1 MVSFTQPFP
10 ASTPDPERFH
20 WEVPGKR
27 VSVLVD
33 LDVVERIE
41 AEVLHAFGAS
51 ANLGGEVGGLLLGS
65 VVSHDRG
72 YTVQV
77 TDFESVPIGEEQPE
91 FDLKSEA
98 DAGRFARAVG
108 RWEWTPERETYAVG
122 MFRSHT
128 RPGLG
133 MIEQDFDLFQRHF
146 PDPSA
151 VLLLIKP
158 FATRASS
165 AGFFFREEG
174 GIHGDASYL
183 EFPFRRRELSAVG
196 EDLPGSAGFEQAA
209 QGIPSMATATSVL
222 GIGPD
227 KAEPMPSDELKFG
240 LPTTKIDES
249 SGKKLR
255 SGWVWIPL
263 SFIFLLLGVVLGFQV
278 ALSVRS
284 HVPSG
289 FRQDPYALNL
299 SISPAGDSLHVRWD
313 RNSPAVQAATRGW
326 LTIQDGGGQKT
337 VDLDVTQLQNGS
349 VIYRRASAEVRFR
362 LEVLANGRV
371 SVGESLDFRSATK

>member
-1 MVSFTQPFP
+1 
-10 ASTPDPERFH
+10 
-20 WEVPGKR
+20 
-27 VSVLVD
+27 
-33 LDVVERIE
+33 
-41 AEVLHAFGAS
+41 
-51 ANLGGEVGGLLLGS
+51 
-65 VVSHDRG
+65 
-72 YTVQV
+72 
-77 TDFESVPIGEEQPE
+77 
-91 FDLKSEA
+91 
-98 DAGRFARAVG
+98 
-108 RWEWTPERETYAVG
+108 
-122 MFRSHT
+122 
-128 RPGLG
+128 
-133 MIEQDFDLFQRHF
+133 
-146 PDPSA
+146 
-151 VLLLIKP
+151 
-158 FATRASS
+158 
-165 AGFFFREEG
+165 
-174 GIHGDASYL
+174 
-183 EFPFRRRELSAVG
+183 
-196 EDLPGSAGFEQAA
+196 
-209 QGIPSMATATSVL
+209 MATATSVL

-249 SGKKLR
+249 SGKRLR

-289 FRQDPYALNL
+289 FRQDPYALHL

-313 RNSPAVQAATRGW
+313 RNSPAVQSATRGW

-371 SVGESLDFRSATK
+371 TVGESLDFRSAAK

>member
-33 LDVVERIE
+33 LDVVERME

-77 TDFESVPIGEEQPE
+77 TDFESVPISEEQPE

-108 RWEWTPERETYAVG
+108 RWEWTPEKETYAVG

-249 SGKKLR
+249 SGKRLR